1 MTTSIDGTNR
11 SLGWKTFFEALWPR
25 FAEKILVVMATIE
38 KHKSLLDREVTL
50 GDINDARTA
59 RTRALEEYERNEVN
73 RQRQN
78 FDACKLSLAPR
89 LYDQEMERMKNECC
103 KDTCAWLSTD
113 EDFKTW
119 FDSRKRS
126 SAFLWLSGI
135 PGAGQYERHF
145 ILPLVLQVLFF
156 ILCFTFTFNRSF
168 QSSNYRFRS
177 RKYVSSTG
185 FEPHFLFPF
194 ESLSLCTYIY
204 GMMDSTQNLQENLTF
219 LPISCRECG
228 AKNETYSL
236 CSLAFNIESRQIGLQ
251 SYIL

>member
-1 MTTSIDGTNR
+1 MTTSIDRPNR
-11 SLGWKTFFEALWPR
+11 SLGWKTLFEALWPR

-59 RTRALEEYERNEVN
+59 RTRALEEYERNEAN

-135 PGAGQYERHF
+135 PGAGQYQRHF
-145 ILPLVLQVLFF
+145 ILRLVL
-156 ILCFTFTFNRSF
+156 
-168 QSSNYRFRS
+168 
-177 RKYVSSTG
+177 
-185 FEPHFLFPF
+185 
-194 ESLSLCTYIY
+194 
-204 GMMDSTQNLQENLTF
+204 
-219 LPISCRECG
+219 
-228 AKNETYSL
+228 
-236 CSLAFNIESRQIGLQ
+236 
-251 SYIL
+251 